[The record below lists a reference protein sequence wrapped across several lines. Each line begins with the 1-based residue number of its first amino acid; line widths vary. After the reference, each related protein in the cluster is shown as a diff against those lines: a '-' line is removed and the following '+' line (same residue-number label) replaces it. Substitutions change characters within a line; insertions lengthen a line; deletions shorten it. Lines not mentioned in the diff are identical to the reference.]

1 MALAGGFCEAAPTSN
16 LRFHTDWRRQ
26 RLLGSAKTA

>member
-1 MALAGGFCEAAPTSN
+1 MALAGGFCEAATASN
-16 LRFHTDWRRQ
+16 LRFHTERRQ